1 MKSSPIFLLLIGALS
16 SLFFSATF
24 LINKII
30 SNDGGHWFYSAS
42 LRYFYTIF
50 FLAILIILLK
60 GWKYFKS
67 VIDEYLSNIRFWS
80 ISGTIGFGI
89 FYAMICFAADYS
101 PAWILV
107 TTWQLTIFASIFVLM
122 LFGKKAS
129 KSTFFTTIL
138 VVIGISAVNL
148 SHFEISNP
156 SSLFYSVLP
165 VLIAAFAF
173 PIGNQMVW
181 EEKKKRNVPIL
192 NNAFAKVF
200 LLTLGSSPLWII
212 LFIFIDVGTPSQ
224 TQLINVAMISILS
237 GIIATSLFLYV
248 RSKADTVSKIMIV
261 DATISA
267 EVIFTLVFEVLFLNA
282 VFPNMIGIL
291 GIILTIVALILMVYL
306 DKGEV
311 KITPTKKT
319 INDLALSIKIR
330 AKNTQEDYSH
340 IYAEIGKQDKVN
352 IETKNNKVYI
362 IISKNK
368 SLAPIEENRN
378 K

>member
-1 MKSSPIFLLLIGALS
+1 VKSSPIFLLLLGALS

-24 LINKII
+24 LINKVI

-50 FLAILIILLK
+50 FLALLIIGIK

-67 VIDEYLSNIRFWS
+67 VIAEYLINIRFWT

-122 LFGKKAS
+122 LFGKKPS
-129 KSTFFTTIL
+129 KSTFFCTFL
-138 VVIGISAVNL
+138 VVLGISAVNL
-148 SHFEISNP
+148 SHFELSNL
-156 SSLFYSVLP
+156 SSLLYSVLP

-173 PIGNQMVW
+173 PFGNQLVW
-181 EEKKKRNVPIL
+181 EEKKKRDSAIL

-200 LLTLGSSPLWII
+200 LLTLGSSPLWLL
-212 LFIFIDVGTPSQ
+212 LFIFIDVGTPSKS
-224 TQLINVAMISILS
+224 QLINVAMISILS

-248 RSKADTVSKIMIV
+248 RNKADTISKIMIV

-267 EVIFTLVFEVLFLNA
+267 EVIFTLLFEILFLNA
-282 VFPNMIGIL
+282 VFPNMIGVF

-306 DKGEV
+306 DKSV
-311 KITPTKKT
+311 
-319 INDLALSIKIR
+319 IK
-330 AKNTQEDYSH
+330 N
-340 IYAEIGKQDKVN
+340 
-352 IETKNNKVYI
+352 
-362 IISKNK
+362 
-368 SLAPIEENRN
+368 
-378 K
+378 